1 MEHKSPVPMS
11 LLIFGAFV
19 FIPLGFVSG
28 LQDWVKPTWAVLGW
42 LSFSGLLLWATS
54 RRAASSMLQME
65 NELESVRSQS
75 WGPEV
80 GEQNQDLA
88 KKTFEHEFDRH
99 RLNLESQIEN
109 AKQDLKA
116 KEEELNK
123 ALEKNKSMTAQLSEA
138 REEFEK
144 SKAQAKVNTPG
155 KGDSLQYLRE
165 QNLESRLA
173 DKEER
178 IISQEAMMR
187 RVLELVPA
195 IEKQLKNVIDH
206 TENSAIEI
214 GEKVRYIYEKAQQH
228 LEESNEISKQ
238 FGASNG
244 PEEQSLSS
252 VLNNALTL
260 LKEMTDMLDDN
271 SRLNVEYS
279 RSIEMILESTT
290 TINKIT
296 EDIQYISDQT
306 NLLALNA
313 AIEAARAGEH
323 GRGFSVVAEEVRK
336 LSDRTNQA
344 SNDITLIVGKV
355 NASMKDI
362 SSSLTENLAKTKS
375 KKEFVD
381 QAVESLLDSARD
393 STEVFSK
400 LVGNAVLSSEAV
412 ANNID
417 DIILSLQFQDITR
430 QEIEAAV
437 SPLAR
442 IGDLTFDMLRKSAS
456 TPGQTAAKPSAPV
469 KSSAAPSQPKKNST
483 DEAKAGDVMLFE
495 VEAKDEA
502 KEPAK
507 EEAKA
512 ETKAASGD
520 VLFF

>member
-1 MEHKSPVPMS
+1 MESKSPVPMS
-11 LLIFGAFV
+11 LLILGACV

-28 LQDWVKPTWAVLGW
+28 VQEWVKPTWAVLGW
-42 LSFSGLLLWATS
+42 FGYSGLLYWTLA
-54 RRAASSMLQME
+54 RRNASELMHIE
-65 NELESVRSQS
+65 NELESVRSS
-75 WGPEV
+75 KFSANSSNAPSE
-80 GEQNQDLA
+80 LA
-88 KKTFEHEFDRH
+88 QKTMEHEYDRL
-99 RLNLESQIEN
+99 RLSLESQLQN
-109 AKQDLKA
+109 AQQELKNR
-116 KEEELNK
+116 EDELVK
-123 ALEKNKSMTAQLSEA
+123 ALEKNKATNGQLAEA
-138 REEFEK
+138 REDFEK
-144 SKAQAKVNTPG
+144 AKAHAKVNVSN
-155 KGDSLQYLRE
+155 KGESLQYLRE

-173 DKEER
+173 DREER
-178 IISQEAMMR
+178 IISQESMMR

-195 IEKQLKNVIDH
+195 IEKQLKDVIDH
-206 TENSAIEI
+206 TESSAIEI
-214 GEKVRYIYEKAQQH
+214 GEKVRSIYEKAQQH
-228 LEESNEISKQ
+228 LAESNEISKQ
-238 FGASNG
+238 FGASNSA
-244 PEEQSLSS
+244 EEQSLSS

-362 SSSLTENLAKTKS
+362 SSSLTENLTKTKS

-442 IGDLTFDMLRKSAS
+442 IGDLTFDMLRRSTNPNAASSNEKPSPNVKNSAS
-456 TPGQTAAKPSAPV
+456 SSESK
-469 KSSAAPSQPKKNST
+469 KSTVN
-483 DEAKAGDVMLFE
+483 EAKAGDMMLFD
-495 VEAKDEA
+495 VEAKKDPPEPT
-502 KEPAK
+502 KE
-507 EEAKA
+507 